1 MKEQF
6 VRDLKEGDKVL
17 SFFLV
22 KHKQLEDFRDR
33 TRGQFL
39 TLFLSD
45 KTGQVLARVWEEAPA
60 LAETFE
66 EGDVV
71 KVLGEAEE
79 YLGRLQVIV
88 DKLRPAQDDEYE
100 REDFLPHTERDI
112 EEMLAIVR
120 ETIASAENPHL
131 RALLDRFFADEE
143 FVAAFSRAPS
153 ARRIHHAY
161 LGGLLEHTVE
171 VIALCQTV
179 LILYPQINRDLLM
192 TGGLLHDVGKTREF
206 TYQRDIGYSDEGRL
220 LGHVVLSEQMITERM
235 AEIPDFPPEL
245 ALRLRHLVVSHHG
258 RYEWGSPRRP
268 KTLEACV
275 LHYVDNLD
283 AQVNRFAQIIAARRD
298 QTKPWTEYDTLLRR
312 YLYAA
317 PPFIPPKVGGER
329 GGEELAIEEAGLLE

>member
-6 VRDLKEGDKVL
+6 VSNLKEGDKVL

-22 KHKQLEDFRDR
+22 KHKQLEYFRDR
-33 TRGQFL
+33 TKGQFL
-39 TLFLSD
+39 TLALSD
-45 KTGQVLARVWEEAPA
+45 KTGQVLARVWERAPG
-60 LAETFE
+60 LAETFQ

-71 KVLGEAEE
+71 KVLSEVEE

-88 DKLRPAQDDEYE
+88 DKLRPATEDEYE
-100 REDFLPHTERDI
+100 LEDFLPHTERDI
-112 EEMLAIVR
+112 AEMLTIVR
-120 ETIASAENPHL
+120 ETIASVENPYL
-131 RALLDRFFADEE
+131 RTLLDKFFADEE
-143 FVAAFSRAPS
+143 FVAAFSRAPA

-179 LILYPQINRDLLM
+179 LTLYPQIHRDLLI
-192 TGGLLHDVGKTREF
+192 TGALLHDVGKTKEF
-206 TYQRDIGYSDEGRL
+206 TYQRDIDYSDEGRL
-220 LGHVVLSEQMITERM
+220 LGHVVLSDRMIAERL

-268 KTLEACV
+268 KTLEACA
-275 LHYVDNLD
+275 LHYVENLD

-298 QTKPWTEYDTLLRR
+298 KTRPWTEYDTLLGR
-312 YLYAA
+312 YLYA
-317 PPFIPPKVGGER
+317 GRE
-329 GGEELAIEEAGLLE
+329 EELAVEEAGPLE